1 MFKDAFISYGRR
13 ESLGFVG
20 RLYQS
25 LRLQNYE
32 VWFDKVNIPDGD
44 DYSKRISHGIES
56 AHNFILIL
64 APRCLT
70 SAYCLIELEYA
81 KKLGKRIIP
90 IDQSVIF
97 DVKDEP
103 LSYQERSVLVQF
115 YEANGMEVLP
125 IFSKRDVL
133 NRSHELLGKTDWV
146 HARQQ
151 LSEDHINQLY
161 NWQLTYE
168 NSWQR
173 HQELEFIKNKENQIP
188 VFGKD
193 IDNFEDSFER
203 IVTVLEN
210 QKEYV
215 RLHTEL
221 LQKAL
226 LWENHRRQTP
236 FLLVGKERQE
246 AQKWLTY
253 DFVAPNQ
260 PPCSPSVLQSEF
272 ITESKKNADN
282 LMSEIFLCFDNQDK
296 KETQKIHR
304 GLIKAGITVVLP
316 DNSLQKGVQK
326 AFDSNTTDSIGNSIS
341 NSNDDTMNYIEE
353 TKQQIAYADNFAFVL
368 SPSSIKNS
376 ECIRE
381 LRFALTFHKRIIIV
395 LAKQVN
401 KEELPEALRSLVSY
415 SSYIDLTDNRTDD
428 NFTNNLDFEKD
439 LNELI
444 CIIEDNYDYYRNHKR
459 YLSQALKWE
468 EQHQNDAILLRGHNL
483 EKAQTWLT
491 QGKLQGSSTNATKLN
506 TPTKLHEKFIEESI
520 AKIGML
526 SSEVFISYSR
536 TDGDFARW
544 LNEELQLNGRTTW
557 FDQES
562 IPAGSDFGKEIKNG
576 IETSDNFLFILSPA
590 SISSPYCK
598 EEVLHA
604 ISMGKRIILVR
615 FQAVKE
621 MPDYFPSHIQWID
634 FSKNDL
640 INNDTTDNGQQ
651 FRELLRT
658 LNTDRE
664 HTQKHS
670 KYQQKAIEWNN
681 YERNNA
687 FLLRGNELAIAE
699 NWVEESN
706 HHQKI
711 PMVTS
716 IQKDFIFES
725 VKSVNAQKR
734 KQENTILRLRVLLTL
749 SVIALLGACALG
761 IWVHSLNM
769 KNKAQLTAL
778 ETAQD
783 SLIRTTEKEKAL
795 KFQNYFQTAN
805 YQKSSTSYEEALK
818 NYTISLDFADS
829 LQTLQVNQEI
839 KDIQTIIP
847 QKEIFFNLLIEGEKA
862 FKNKRFLEAYTYYKQ
877 ADSTG
882 YNPTLIK
889 TQLEVLDEYVKLE
902 VNKMKQQT
910 LYLLDRNREKQAYEN
925 ISKALLLAP
934 SDTSLISLEKRVMRQ
949 MLGTESN

>member
-1 MFKDAFISYGRR
+1 MTKDAFISYGRR

-25 LRLQNYE
+25 LKVKGYE
-32 VWFDKVNIPDGD
+32 IWFDKVNIPDGD

-81 KKLGKRIIP
+81 RKLGKRVIP
-90 IDQSVIF
+90 IDQNVIF

-115 YEANGMEVLP
+115 YEANGMKVLP
-125 IFSKRDVL
+125 IFSKKDVL

-146 HARQQ
+146 HSRQQ

-161 NWQLTYE
+161 NWQITYE
-168 NSWQR
+168 NRWR
-173 HQELEFIKNKENQIP
+173 KHEELEFIKENPIP
-188 VFGKD
+188 VFGKY
-193 IDNFEDSFER
+193 IDSFEDGFES
-203 IVTVLEN
+203 ILKVIET
-210 QKEYV
+210 QKDYV
-215 RLHTEL
+215 YLHTNL

-226 LWENHRRQTP
+226 LWENHRRQTN
-236 FLLVGKERQE
+236 FLLVGKERQK
-246 AQKWLTY
+246 AQNWLTH

-260 PPCSPSVLQSEF
+260 PPCLPSVLHSEF

-282 LMSEIFLCFDNQDK
+282 LMSEVFLSFAHQEK
-296 KETQKIHR
+296 SQTEKIR
-304 GLIKAGITVVLP
+304 KGLIKAGITVVLP
-316 DNSLQKGVQK
+316 INSSHREAQKGFDA
-326 AFDSNTTDSIGNSIS
+326 AF
-341 NSNDDTMNYIEE
+341 MEE
-353 TKQQIAYADNFAFVL
+353 TKEQIAYADNFVFVL
-368 SPSSIKNS
+368 SPASAQNS
-376 ECIRE
+376 DCLRE
-381 LRFALTFHKRIIIV
+381 LRFALTFHKRISVV
-395 LAKQVN
+395 LAREVKMQ
-401 KEELPEALRSLVSY
+401 ELPEALRSLS

-439 LNELI
+439 LSELI

-491 QGKLQGSSTNATKLN
+491 QGKMQGKIQGNTTINAKLN
-506 TPTKLHEKFIEESI
+506 TPTSLHEKFIEESI
-520 AKIGML
+520 AKIGTL

-536 TDGDFARW
+536 TDADFARW

-562 IPAGSDFGKEIKNG
+562 IPAGSDFGKEINNG

-615 FQAVKE
+615 FQAVIE

-634 FSKNDL
+634 FSKNGLANNLENDL
-640 INNDTTDNGQQ
+640 QDNIQVDYGQQ

-670 KYQQKAIEWNN
+670 KYQQKAVEWNKYEKN
-681 YERNNA
+681 YA

-699 NWVEESN
+699 NWLEESN
-706 HHQKI
+706 IHNKI
-711 PMVTS
+711 PVPTS
-716 IQKDFIFES
+716 LQKEFVKES
-725 VKSVNAQKR
+725 IRTVNERKR

-761 IWVHSLNM
+761 LWVHSLNM
-769 KNKAQLTAL
+769 KVKTQLEYLA
-778 ETAQD
+778 TAQD
-783 SLIRTTEKEKAL
+783 SLIKTTEKEKAL

-805 YQKSSTSYEEALK
+805 YQKSSTNYEEAIK
-818 NYTISLDFADS
+818 NYTIALDFADS
-829 LQTLQVNQEI
+829 VQKIKVNQEI
-839 KDIQTIIP
+839 NDIETIIP
-847 QKEIFFNLLIEGEKA
+847 KKEIFFNLVEEGENN
-862 FKNKRFLEAYTYYKQ
+862 FKKKRFLEAYQNYKQ
-877 ADSTG
+877 ADSVG
-882 YNPTLIK
+882 YNSALVK
-889 TQLEVLDEYVKLE
+889 THLEVLDEYVKIE
-902 VNKMKQQT
+902 VNKMKNQT
-910 LYLLDRNREKQAYEN
+910 LYLLERNKEKQAYST
-925 ISKALLLAP
+925 IIKALLLAP
-934 SDTSLISLEKRVMRQ
+934 ADTSLLSLEKRVMRQ
-949 MLGTESN
+949 MLGTEGN